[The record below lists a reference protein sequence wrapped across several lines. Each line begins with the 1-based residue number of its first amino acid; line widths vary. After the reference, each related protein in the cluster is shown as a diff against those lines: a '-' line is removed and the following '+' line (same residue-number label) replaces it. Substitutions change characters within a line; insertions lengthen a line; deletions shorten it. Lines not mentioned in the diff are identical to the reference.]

1 MLRLAAAQNVWSQHL
16 LERIQC
22 EWFGLECP
30 SFADEFV
37 GSKAVEGFS
46 GEVVPCRAPRRQGA
60 LPCKT
65 WPHRILQITRREC
78 PTKHWSNFLWALRDG
93 GHSSR
98 VKIAHRGL
106 ASRQSASLVP
116 IKRSKF

>member
-1 MLRLAAAQNVWSQHL
+1 MLRLAAALNVWSQHL

-46 GEVVPCRAPRRQGA
+46 GEVVPCRAPRRQGRSRVNLA
-60 LPCKT
+60 TP
-65 WPHRILQITRREC
+65 
-78 PTKHWSNFLWALRDG
+78 
-93 GHSSR
+93 HSSNHSTR
-98 VKIAHRGL
+98 MPHQTLVKLFMGVA
-106 ASRQSASLVP
+106 
-116 IKRSKF
+116 

>member
-1 MLRLAAAQNVWSQHL
+1 MLRLAAALNVWSQHL

-46 GEVVPCRAPRRQGA
+46 GEVVPCGAPRRQGA
-60 LPCKT
+60 LPCK
-65 WPHRILQITRREC
+65 L
-78 PTKHWSNFLWALRDG
+78 
-93 GHSSR
+93 GHT
-98 VKIAHRGL
+98 A
-106 ASRQSASLVP
+106 
-116 IKRSKF
+116 FF